1 LVAEVRHAWK
11 SGRGQPH
18 SKTLRDFWGVGGRVS
33 VLINGPALEAV
44 NGSAQPLVIT
54 TQALPTVDLEQ
65 PVRLP
70 AHSITVLS
78 CERGRR

>member
-1 LVAEVRHAWK
+1 MRGKAAEDSRTPRRFAI
-11 SGRGQPH
+11 SGALEGA
-18 SKTLRDFWGVGGRVS
+18 SAFW
-33 VLINGPALEAV
+33 INGPALEAV